1 LRQKYDDLTFT
12 TTVTAKNMHLYLT
25 RQLSD
30 FNITPEQWSVLNVI
44 QQKQPLTQKELAQLV
59 LKDTPTVNR
68 IIDVLV
74 RKELVSNETDPLDRR
89 KAFINL
95 TSKGEEETTQLR
107 TVVEETCSTL
117 FSHIQPSDLQIWQQI
132 MKQINKNIL

>member
-1 LRQKYDDLTFT
+1 MRQKYDDLTFT

-117 FSHIQPSDLQIWQQI
+117 FSHIQASDLQIWQQI

>member
-1 LRQKYDDLTFT
+1 MRQKYDDLTFT

-74 RKELVSNETDPLDRR
+74 RKELVSNETAPLDRR
-89 KAFINL
+89 KTFINL

>member
-1 LRQKYDDLTFT
+1 MRQKYDDLTFT

>member
-1 LRQKYDDLTFT
+1 MRQKYDDLTFT

-89 KAFINL
+89 KTFINL

>member
-1 LRQKYDDLTFT
+1 MRQKYDDLTFT

-89 KAFINL
+89 KTFINL

-117 FSHIQPSDLQIWQQI
+117 FSHIQASDLQIWQQI